1 MPPEHMLRVVLDVN
15 VIVSSIIAPS
25 GTPGRI
31 YDAWKRQQLYVITSP
46 VIIAKTLEVIRRP
59 SIQRNFSISEA
70 DIQAIKTL
78 LERRTILTPH
88 NLKLTVVERDPEDD
102 NIIIAA
108 VEGKADCIV
117 SGDSHLKD
125 LGSYEDIPIL
135 SPSEFVVRYNIQ

>member
-1 MPPEHMLRVVLDVN
+1 MPPERMIRVVLDVN

-59 SIQRNFSISEA
+59 SIQNHFSISEA

-117 SGDSHLKD
+117 TGDSHLKD

-135 SPSEFVVRYNIQ
+135 SPSEFVARYNIQ

>member
-1 MPPEHMLRVVLDVN
+1 MPPERMIRVVLDVN

-31 YDAWKRQQLYVITSP
+31 FDAWKRQQLYVITSP

-59 SIQRNFSISEA
+59 SIQKNFSISET

-88 NLKLTVVERDPEDD
+88 NLKLKVVERDPEDD

-117 SGDSHLKD
+117 SGDRHLQD
-125 LGSYEDIPIL
+125 LDSYEDIPIL